1 MLKPRINR
9 EILTVIISIAIQV
22 PLAIFLGHYYD
33 ERSFIDTGY
42 LVSSGLNPYQPHLI
56 TIFSSNPD
64 LIGINPIIGY
74 PPLWPLLLGLIYRLT
89 FNIIPNLFLYNFAI
103 KIPVIA
109 SNIALAYVTKFV
121 MQQIGASE
129 KKVKAAWIFL
139 LFNPFTLLTTA
150 AWGEFDTLIALLCV
164 ASIYFLSKCMVGKS
178 SLLLSISL
186 VLKPI
191 SFPLIGLPLICY
203 QTRKAK
209 KIALYLFVAFLV
221 LMALWFVPF
230 YLLRWMVPSSDFQV
244 TSYFRMAGGMTIF
257 NFVELLWNTTTF
269 PSALQFL
276 GYLWI
281 PALLIAYYF
290 IYRNPP
296 KSLVGV
302 AQAAVGLLLV
312 FFLTRS
318 WISEPNINV
327 VLPLAILALSFKK
340 LNFRNFLFLSAVPL
354 VFLFVNTSVPQLFFL
369 VSPSIIPALV
379 QLDQHIRIWRL
390 IARFIVVVVWQV
402 FAWRLVVEML
412 TLNKN
417 SNNENLT

>member
-1 MLKPRINR
+1 MLKPRVNR
-9 EILTVIISIAIQV
+9 EILIVIISIAVQV

-42 LVSSGLNPYQPHLI
+42 LVSAGLNPYQPHLI

-64 LIGINPIIGY
+64 LTGINPIIGY

-109 SNIALAYVTKFV
+109 SNIALAYVTKTV
-121 MQQIGASE
+121 MLQVGASE
-129 KKVKAAWIFL
+129 KKAKAAWLFL
-139 LFNPFTLLTTA
+139 LFNPFTLLTTT

-164 ASIYFLSKCMVGKS
+164 ASIYFLSKCNVGKS
-178 SLLLSISL
+178 SLLLAISL

-191 SFPLIGLPLICY
+191 SIPLIGLPLVCY

-221 LMALWFVPF
+221 LLALWFVPF
-230 YLLRWMVPSSDFQV
+230 YLLHWMVPSSGFQV
-244 TSYFRMAGGMTIF
+244 SSYFKMAGGMTIF
-257 NFVELLWNTTTF
+257 SFVELLWNKTTF
-269 PSALQFL
+269 PSNLQFL

-296 KSLVGV
+296 KSLVET

-327 VLPLAILALSFKK
+327 ILPLAVIALSFKK
-340 LNFRNFLFLSAVPL
+340 LNFRNFMFLSMIPL
-354 VFLFVNTSVPQLFFL
+354 VFPFFNTSFPQLFFL
-369 VSPSIIPALV
+369 VSPSIISSLV

-390 IARFIVVVVWQV
+390 IGRFIVVAAWQV
-402 FAWRLVVEML
+402 FAWKLVFEML
-412 TLNKN
+412 PIKKN
-417 SNNENLT
+417 SNSEQLP